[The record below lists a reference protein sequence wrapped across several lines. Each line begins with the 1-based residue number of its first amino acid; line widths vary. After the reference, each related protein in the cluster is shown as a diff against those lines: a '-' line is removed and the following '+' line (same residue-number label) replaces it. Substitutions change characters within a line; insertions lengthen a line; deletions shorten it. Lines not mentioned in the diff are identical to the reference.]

1 MTFYF
6 KITTHLCLIPN
17 DKALLKM
24 KITLHVAD
32 RVEFERRRIFLFV
45 IGRVKKCYFTF
56 LIFISEGIVGI
67 QQPHLL
73 TFKYN
78 RGNMNNNSYN
88 KNQKNHKRL
97 WMIIFIIFFFK

>member
-24 KITLHVAD
+24 KITLHVVD
-32 RVEFERRRIFLFV
+32 RERIRILLFV
-45 IGRVKKCYFTF
+45 IGRVKNVTLFFK
-56 LIFISEGIVGI
+56 FILEGIVDI

-73 TFKYN
+73 TF
-78 RGNMNNNSYN
+78 
-88 KNQKNHKRL
+88 
-97 WMIIFIIFFFK
+97 IFITEVI

>member
-24 KITLHVAD
+24 KITLHAA
-32 RVEFERRRIFLFV
+32 EREESNIVVCNRS
-45 IGRVKKCYFTF
+45 GKKCYFTF
-56 LIFISEGIVGI
+56 LIFIFEGIVGI

-73 TFKYN
+73 TFMYN

-88 KNQKNHKRL
+88 ENQKNQKNQKRL
-97 WMIIFIIFFFK
+97 WMIIFIIFFK

>member
-24 KITLHVAD
+24 KIALHVAW
-32 RVEFERRRIFLFV
+32 RIEEESNIV
-45 IGRVKKCYFTF
+45 VCNRSGKKNVTHFF
-56 LIFISEGIVGI
+56 EGIVGL

-73 TFKYN
+73 T
-78 RGNMNNNSYN
+78 
-88 KNQKNHKRL
+88 L
-97 WMIIFIIFFFK
+97 